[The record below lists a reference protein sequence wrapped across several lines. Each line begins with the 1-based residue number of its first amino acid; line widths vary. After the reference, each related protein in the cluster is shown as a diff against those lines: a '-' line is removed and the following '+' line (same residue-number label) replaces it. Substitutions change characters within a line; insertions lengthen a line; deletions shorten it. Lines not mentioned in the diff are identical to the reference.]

1 MPIFLVPFPKLS
13 LCLRGVTIE
22 AFCGYPRIFQR
33 FLLWDHHSM
42 LPSLPL
48 RQAARPF
55 PIEQDDSGHCD
66 RSGQLESVRE

>member
-13 LCLRGVTIE
+13 LCLQGVKVE

-55 PIEQDDSGHCD
+55 PIEQDDSGHCG
-66 RSGQLESVRE
+66 RSWQLESVRE

>member
-1 MPIFLVPFPKLS
+1 MPLFLVPFRKLS
-13 LCLRGVTIE
+13 LCLQGVKVE

-55 PIEQDDSGHCD
+55 SIEPDNSGHCG
-66 RSGQLESVRE
+66 RSWQLESVRE